1 MDLGRPVARHTIR
14 RPHEVITLDPE
25 QVEAPAE
32 APRVEEQDAPE
43 QQPAGSE
50 RTDR

>member
-25 QVEAPAE
+25 QVEAPAD
-32 APRVEEQDAPE
+32 EQPVVVADND

-50 RTDR
+50 PSDR